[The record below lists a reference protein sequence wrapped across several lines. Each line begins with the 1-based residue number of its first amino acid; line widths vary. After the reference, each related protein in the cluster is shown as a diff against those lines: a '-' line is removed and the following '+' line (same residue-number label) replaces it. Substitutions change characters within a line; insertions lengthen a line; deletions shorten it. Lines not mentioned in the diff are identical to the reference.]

1 VLAGPNDVVERDS
14 DDEADS
20 ATMGNE
26 AAFSSRQP
34 IPILS
39 EDEEE
44 GEEGREERAGSK
56 NPAPAE
62 DDDEDEQ
69 PLRIRRRRRPAA
81 EDAGPNS
88 KRSKSANPTP
98 PPPERSAGAA
108 VQRTVVAERRQK
120 ALRDIPARRAD
131 SPPAPR
137 FRGVRTST
145 LPPAGDRS
153 AADPHPRFHWKR
165 YLEFDPCE
173 CRRAED
179 ASLSDMEDALES
191 DSQRAEPAAHVT
203 EPTARAPTPPPS
215 AGGGDEVIVPPRPEG
230 ATIDDTV
237 PAGAGDATPRPE
249 TALVVTATRAAA
261 TASSSGGLTAQPPSS
276 VPGASAPRPDFR
288 AAIQTAMDAHQVRRI
303 FLAPVASVAYM

>member
-1 VLAGPNDVVERDS
+1 MFFRS
-14 DDEADS
+14 
-20 ATMGNE
+20 
-26 AAFSSRQP
+26 
-34 IPILS
+34 
-39 EDEEE
+39 
-44 GEEGREERAGSK
+44 EERAGSK

-62 DDDEDEQ
+62 EDDEDDQ

-88 KRSKSANPTP
+88 KRSKSANSTP
-98 PPPERSAGAA
+98 APPDRSAGAA

-120 ALRDIPARRAD
+120 ALRDIPARARAD

-145 LPPAGDRS
+145 LPPVGDRS
-153 AADPHPRFHWKR
+153 AADPHPKFRWKR

-179 ASLSDMEDALES
+179 ASLSDMEDALGS
-191 DSQRAEPAAHVT
+191 DSQRAEPTTHIT
-203 EPTARAPTPPPS
+203 EPTTRAPSPPPS
-215 AGGGDEVIVPPRPEG
+215 TGGGDEVIVPPRPEG

-237 PAGAGDATPRPE
+237 PAGTGDATPQPE

-288 AAIQTAMDAHQVRRI
+288 AAIQTAMDAHQVCKKILCTCCVCRMYVAPKARVVFVECGLGLYSCLVAG
-303 FLAPVASVAYM
+303 FLTSGVAPELPKLW